1 MEKNNSF
8 EKQVKIGTKGEKAFE
23 DYCKNHNID
32 YVDVTKDEKYQK
44 IDVDFILNN
53 SYYAEV
59 KTDNLIHKTNN
70 FPIELIHHRKT
81 GDKEGWY
88 YYCKAYYIIRC
99 SPITNKLYIL
109 YFDKCKDNILDKYKN
124 RERKWWDKEDKNY
137 VTGLL
142 LNVDDLIDQGYLKVI
157 DM

>member
-1 MEKNNSF
+1 MDNFK
-8 EKQVKIGTKGEKAFE
+8 KQNIEGKKGEE
-23 DYCKNHNID
+23 DFVKYCKNHNID
-32 YVDVTKDEKYQK
+32 IVDVSDDEQYQK

-53 SYYAEV
+53 KFYTEL

-81 GDKEGWY
+81 GNKQGWF
-88 YYCKAYYIIRC
+88 YYCQAFYVVRYC
-99 SPITNKLYIL
+99 PIVNKLYIL
-109 YFDKCKDNILDKYKN
+109 YFDRCKDILLDKYKN
-124 RERKWWDKEDKNY
+124 KQRKWWDTDGNY

-142 LNVDDLIDQGYLKVI
+142 LNVDELIKQGYLKVI